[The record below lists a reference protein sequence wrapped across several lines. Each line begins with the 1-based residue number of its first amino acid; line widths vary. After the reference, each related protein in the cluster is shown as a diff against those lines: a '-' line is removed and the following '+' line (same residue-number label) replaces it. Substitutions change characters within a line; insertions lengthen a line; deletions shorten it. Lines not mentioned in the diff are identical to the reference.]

1 MLLSRVFANL
11 EWKLRNPL
19 YLERRVRFSQL
30 PRNLHLLLSWKFSWI
45 TQEHQSLLAIV
56 LWLSSSLVSPE
67 PSPPLT
73 SFSERCLAGLASVL
87 PPHTLRPQLLLC
99 FNILSV
105 NHGRLP
111 PRIKSSSG
119 RLLAC
124 AGLQL
129 AFNPGLVSKL
139 KTKMKTRANSGM
151 DYCTNVCLFQRRA
164 WKEEKQQSQKEWGMS
179 SFWFCGRRNNLPSLT
194 EVKLSPGLRIQT
206 PRPWLPPQYFPE
218 SPLAPRGDQQRSSKI
233 FVPLCALF
241 NFCYLINQPCNH
253 SF

>member
-1 MLLSRVFANL
+1 MLIKFIVEFLKAIQCCSPGLLQTYV
-11 EWKLRNPL
+11 WKLRNPL
-19 YLERRVRFSQL
+19 YLERRVQFSQL
-30 PRNLHLLLSWKFSWI
+30 PRNLDLLFSWKFSWI

-67 PSPPLT
+67 PSPPLS
-73 SFSERCLAGLASVL
+73 SFPERCLAGLASIL

-111 PRIKSSSG
+111 PSRMKNSPG

-139 KTKMKTRANSGM
+139 KTKMKTNM
-151 DYCTNVCLFQRRA
+151 PTV
-164 WKEEKQQSQKEWGMS
+164 EWATAQMFAFSKG
-179 SFWFCGRRNNLPSLT
+179 
-194 EVKLSPGLRIQT
+194 GLERK
-206 PRPWLPPQYFPE
+206 
-218 SPLAPRGDQQRSSKI
+218 RSSRDKRSEECPAFDLVAGGITCPIWRKWNSHQVSRLKRHVPGCLHSI
-233 FVPLCALF
+233 FLKV
-241 NFCYLINQPCNH
+241 H
-253 SF
+253 